1 MKGKCV
7 MLRIV
12 VFMIIGSILCGL
24 FTVCNQGNG
33 ARKDGVRVLFLM
45 PRNIGAN
52 NFLIRDV
59 FEEYGW
65 HVTRTAVLD
74 TIPPCGFWGRHP
86 SSLPLLPEVALSE
99 VGNVAEYDVL
109 FIATSPGQAWQ
120 VPDSYQDVLES
131 PEALGL
137 VKSAVNEGLAV
148 FAMCAGVRVLATA
161 DVIANKQVVGAP
173 RFQDEFRAAGAVWVG
188 NERNDN
194 GPLISGNIITGAR
207 GQTYNVAI
215 GQAIATV
222 VEGKQTQ
229 GPKTLSNGHIKAG
242 MVDFTPSETVWA
254 RTYGGPGSDGGR
266 AFCVLPDG
274 GFLITGYTFAPGSR
288 DADILVVKTDNKGRM
303 IWARTFG
310 GSGTE
315 YGNGCT
321 AVEDGYLV
329 TGYTTSFGA
338 GQKDVYLVKIDPEGR
353 EIWSKTYGGES
364 WDVGMSVAE
373 RPDGRYFVS
382 GFTRSFGAGEE
393 DVYLLKIDRNGDELG
408 SWTFGGERIEMGGF
422 FRMSDDG
429 GCVMGAS
436 SLSYGGK
443 NTDFW
448 LVRTDAEGG
457 MLWMKAHG
465 ANPKPG
471 HGFDWCKAV
480 TVTRDG
486 GIVATGYS
494 DTNDLMDAVVIR
506 TDAWGNKIWLKTFG
520 DQPFYQYGNSVDEMP
535 DGSILLAG
543 MTKSMREV
551 PKKGETVYNNDIFLV
566 KIDGNGELVWERTVG
581 GHRSDWANSALVT
594 QNGEI
599 VVLGHTNSGGR
610 GGYDVCLVKIRDS
623 DK

>member
-1 MKGKCV
+1 MKGKRV
-7 MLRIV
+7 MLRTV

-120 VPDSYQDVLES
+120 VPDSYKDILES

-148 FAMCAGVRVLATA
+148 FAMCAGVRVLAAA
-161 DVIANKQVVGAP
+161 DVIADKRVVGAP
-173 RFQDEFRAAGAVWVG
+173 RFQDEFRSAGAVWVG

-194 GPLISGNIITGAR
+194 GPLISDNIITGAR

-222 VEGKQTQ
+222 VEGKQTR
-229 GPKTLSNGHIKAG
+229 GPKTLSNGYIRVG
-242 MVDFTPSETVWA
+242 TVDFTPSEIVWA

-288 DADILVVKTDNKGRM
+288 DADILVVKTDKEGRM

-315 YGNGCT
+315 YGNGCA
-321 AVEDGYLV
+321 AVEDGYLI

-338 GQKDVYLVKIDPEGR
+338 GQKDVYLIKIDPEGR
-353 EIWSKTYGGES
+353 EIWSKTFGGES
-364 WDVGMSVAE
+364 WDVGVSVAE
-373 RPDGRYFVS
+373 RPDGRYFVG
-382 GFTRSFGAGEE
+382 GFTHSFGAGEE

-422 FRMSDDG
+422 FRMSNDG

-448 LVRTDAEGG
+448 VVRTDREGG

-506 TDAWGNKIWLKTFG
+506 TDAWGNKVWLRTFG

-610 GGYDVCLVKIRDS
+610 GGYDVCLVKIQDP